1 MAEGARAVEAG
12 VVEAVGI
19 GGVVVGSG
27 VVEPRVMEEGG
38 VVVGTGA
45 EGSNRASVERV
56 QDERRR
62 TQKAI

>member
-12 VVEAVGI
+12 VVEVVGI

-27 VVEPRVMEEGG
+27 VAEPRVMEEGG

-45 EGSNRASVERV
+45 EGSNRASVV
-56 QDERRR
+56 
-62 TQKAI
+62 